1 MMFVAV
7 KETQK
12 KLSRMVS
19 SAEAVRKRLVRVY
32 VTIDSLFNSL

>member
-12 KLSRMVS
+12 KLKRMVS
-19 SAEAVRKRLVRVY
+19 SAEAARKRLVKIY
-32 VTIDSLFNSL
+32 VANDSLCNLL